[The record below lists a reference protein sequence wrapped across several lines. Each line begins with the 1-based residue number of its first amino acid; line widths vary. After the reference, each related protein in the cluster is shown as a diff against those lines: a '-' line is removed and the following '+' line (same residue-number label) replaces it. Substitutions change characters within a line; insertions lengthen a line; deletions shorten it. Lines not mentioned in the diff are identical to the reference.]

1 MGSFKGYLICT
12 DMDRTL
18 CIGSEVCK
26 KNIDAIRRF
35 QDGGGLFTVSTGRS
49 FAYIRDTFSKIFTPN
64 TYMITL
70 NGTVISDCTDGKII
84 REFRL
89 NSAVCAGL
97 MKIADRYDSHINKRS
112 VCADR
117 EIIEYGGVMPD
128 VINKLVFNMESVDA
142 TAALRK
148 DILAA
153 RDGSFSVNQSW
164 DTGLEIIPSDS
175 GKGVCVKYIKNLLGD
190 DARITVA
197 VGDYENDITM
207 LCAADVSYAVED
219 ASPEVIAASDR
230 LTVPCMDGSIAK
242 IVDDIDRGELA

>member
-1 MGSFKGYLICT
+1 MGDFKGYLICT

-18 CIGSEVCK
+18 CLSSEICK
-26 KNIDAIRRF
+26 ANIDAIKRF

-49 FAYIRDTFSKIFTPN
+49 FSYIRDTFSHVFTPN

-70 NGTVISDCTDGKII
+70 NGTVISDCADGRII

-89 NSAVCAGL
+89 NPDLCDRL

-128 VINKLVFNMESVDA
+128 VVNKLVFNMDSVSA
-142 TAALRK
+142 TAALRA
-148 DILAA
+148 DIAA
-153 RDGSFSVNQSW
+153 VNDGSFSINQSW

-175 GKGVCVKYIKNLLGD
+175 GKGVCVKYIKHLLGN
-190 DARITVA
+190 DARVTVA

-207 LCAADVSYAVED
+207 LHAADVSYAVSD
-219 ASPEVIAASDR
+219 ASPEVIAAADR
-230 LTVPCMDGSIAK
+230 LTVPCMDGSIAR
-242 IVDDIDRGELA
+242 IIDDIERGELA